1 MTKKV
6 TQASVP
12 TLRRLPLYLHFL
24 KQLQEEK
31 ILFVSSTLLANQLQ
45 FESIQVRKDLA
56 VTGIL
61 GRPKVGYPVPEL
73 INRIQS
79 FINWDKTMNAVIIGA
94 GSLGSALLGYNGFE
108 DSGLKIIAAFDS
120 DKNKIG
126 TIIRERKVYSLN
138 DLNKFAEENDVVV
151 GIMTVPAKYAQSTAD
166 LLVKA
171 NIKSIW
177 NFTPAVLETPDNI
190 IVKNQDPIRGLAELT
205 YRVKLMHES

>member
-6 TQASVP
+6 IQASVP

-24 KQLQEEK
+24 KQLQEK
-31 ILFVSSTLLANQLQ
+31 NILFVSSTLLANQLQ

-94 GSLGSALLGYNGFE
+94 GALGSALLGYNGFE

-120 DKNKIG
+120 DKEKVG
-126 TIIRERKVYSLN
+126 TIIRERHVYSLN
-138 DLNKFAEENDVVV
+138 ELSKFAKENDVVV
-151 GIMTVPAKYAQSTAD
+151 GIITVPAKYAQTTAN

-177 NFTPAVLETPDNI
+177 NFTPAVLETPNNI

-205 YRVKLMHES
+205 YRVKCMNS